1 MTIDIHTHTFPEKIA
16 RAAIEKLSGLS
27 HTLPFADGTVCGL
40 KRSMEEAGIDMSLVL
55 PVATNPRQVEHVND
69 ASILLNKSGGE
80 TGIYSFGCMHPE
92 FPSPEKELERLKDAG
107 VRGIKLHPVYQGV
120 DFDDDRYLRILK
132 AAFGLDMWVLIHA
145 GLDVGFPGVEHV
157 SPPMILRVTERLGSE
172 RLILAHMGSWRQWE
186 EACRLLSGTG
196 VMIDTSFS
204 IGSMAPADGTVTH
217 LQMLSV
223 SEAEDII
230 KAYGADRVLFGTD
243 SPWGGQKESLELF
256 GQLKLSAAETE
267 KILCLNAKRVLG
279 I

>member
-1 MTIDIHTHTFPEKIA
+1 MTADIHTHTFPQKIA

-27 HTLPFADGTVCGL
+27 HTLPFTDSTADGL
-40 KRSMEEAGIDMSLVL
+40 RRSMAEAGIDVSLVL

-69 ASILLNKSGGE
+69 ASILLNDSGGE

-92 FPSPEKELERLKDAG
+92 YPAPEKELERLKKAG
-107 VRGIKLHPVYQGV
+107 IRGIKLHPVYQGV
-120 DFDDDRYLRILK
+120 DLDDERYLRILK
-132 AAFGLDMWVLIHA
+132 TAFGLDMWVLIHA
-145 GLDVGFPGVEHV
+145 GLDVGFPGVEHA
-157 SPPMILRVTERLGSE
+157 SPRMILRVIERLGSQ

-186 EACRLLSGTG
+186 EACKLLSGTG

-204 IGSMAPADGTVTH
+204 IGRMTPADDTLT
-217 LQMLSV
+217 QPEMLFA

-230 KAYGADRVLFGTD
+230 RAYGADRVLFGTD

-256 GQLKLSAAETE
+256 SQLRLSETDKE

>member
-27 HTLPFADGTVCGL
+27 HTLPFTDSTADGL
-40 KRSMEEAGIDMSLVL
+40 RRSMAEAGIDVSLVL

-69 ASILLNKSGGE
+69 ASILLNDSGGE

-92 FPSPEKELERLKDAG
+92 YPAPEKELERLKNAG
-107 VRGIKLHPVYQGV
+107 IRGIKLHPVYQGV
-120 DFDDDRYLRILK
+120 DLDDERYLRILK
-132 AAFGLDMWVLIHA
+132 TVFGLDMWALIHA
-145 GLDVGFPGVEHV
+145 GLDVGFPGVEHA
-157 SPPMILRVTERLGSE
+157 SPRMILRVTERLGSD

-196 VMIDTSFS
+196 VMLDTSFS
-204 IGSMAPADGTVTH
+204 IGCMTPADDTLT
-217 LQMLSV
+217 QPEMLSV

-256 GQLKLSAAETE
+256 SQLRLSETDKE

-279 I
+279 L

>member
-16 RAAIEKLSGLS
+16 RAAIDKLSGLS
-27 HTLPFADGTVCGL
+27 HTLPFADGTACGL
-40 KRSMEEAGIDMSLVL
+40 KRSMEEAGIDVSLVL

-69 ASILLNKSGGE
+69 ASILLNRSGRE
-80 TGIYSFGCMHPE
+80 SGIYSFGCMHPE
-92 FPSPEKELERLKDAG
+92 FPSPEKELERLKGAG

-120 DFDDDRYLRILK
+120 DFDDERYLRILK
-132 AAFGLDMWVLIHA
+132 AAFGLGMWVLIHA

-157 SPPMILRVTERLGSE
+157 SPRMILRVTERLGSE
-172 RLILAHMGSWRQWE
+172 RLILAHMGGWRQWE

-217 LQMLSV
+217 PQMLSV
-223 SEAEDII
+223 REAEDII

>member
-1 MTIDIHTHTFPEKIA
+1 MTVDIHTHTFPEKIA
-16 RAAIEKLSGLS
+16 RGAIDKLSGLS
-27 HTLPFADGTVCGL
+27 HTLPFTDGTAGGL
-40 KRSMEEAGIDMSLVL
+40 KRSMEEAGIDVSLVL

-80 TGIYSFGCMHPE
+80 SGIYSFGCMHPE
-92 FPSPEKELERLKDAG
+92 FPFPEKELERLKGAG

-172 RLILAHMGSWRQWE
+172 RLILAHMGGWRQWE

-204 IGSMAPADGTVTH
+204 IASMAPADGTVTH
-217 LQMLSV
+217 PQMLSV

>member
-27 HTLPFADGTVCGL
+27 HTLPFADGTAGGL

-80 TGIYSFGCMHPE
+80 TGICSFGCMHPE
-92 FPSPEKELERLKDAG
+92 FPWPEMELERLKGAG

-157 SPPMILRVTERLGSE
+157 SPRMILRVTERLGSE
-172 RLILAHMGSWRQWE
+172 RLILAHMGGWRQWE

-217 LQMLSV
+217 PQMLSV

-256 GQLKLSAAETE
+256 GQLKLSAAKRE

>member
-1 MTIDIHTHTFPEKIA
+1 MTADIHTHTFPKKIA

-27 HTLPFADGTVCGL
+27 HTLPFTDSTADGL
-40 KRSMEEAGIDMSLVL
+40 RRSMAEAGIDVSLVL

-69 ASILLNKSGGE
+69 ASILLNDSGGE

-92 FPSPEKELERLKDAG
+92 YPAPEKELERLKNAG
-107 VRGIKLHPVYQGV
+107 IRGIKLHPVYQGV
-120 DFDDDRYLRILK
+120 DLDDERYLRILK
-132 AAFGLDMWVLIHA
+132 TAFGLDMWALIHA
-145 GLDVGFPGVEHV
+145 GLDVGFPGVEHA
-157 SPPMILRVTERLGSE
+157 SPRMILRVTERLGSD

-186 EACRLLSGTG
+186 EACKMLSGTG

-204 IGSMAPADGTVTH
+204 IGRMTPADDTLT
-217 LQMLSV
+217 QPEMLSV

-230 KAYGADRVLFGTD
+230 RAYGADRVLFGTD

-256 GQLKLSAAETE
+256 SQLRLSETDKE

>member
-1 MTIDIHTHTFPEKIA
+1 MTADIHTHTFPQKIA
-16 RAAIEKLSGLS
+16 WAAIEKLSGLS
-27 HTLPFADGTVCGL
+27 HTLPFTDGTADGL
-40 KRSMEEAGIDMSLVL
+40 RRSMAEAGIDVSLVL

-69 ASILLNKSGGE
+69 ASILLNDSGGE

-92 FPSPEKELERLKDAG
+92 YPAPEKELERLKKAG
-107 VRGIKLHPVYQGV
+107 IRGIKLHPVYQGV
-120 DFDDDRYLRILK
+120 DLDDERYLRILK
-132 AAFGLDMWVLIHA
+132 TAFGLDMWVLIHA
-145 GLDVGFPGVEHV
+145 GLDVGFPGVEHA
-157 SPPMILRVTERLGSE
+157 SPRMILRVIERLGSQ

-186 EACRLLSGTG
+186 EACKLLSGTG

-204 IGSMAPADGTVTH
+204 IGRMTPADDTLT
-217 LQMLSV
+217 QSEMLSV

-230 KAYGADRVLFGTD
+230 RAYGADRVLFGTD

-256 GQLKLSAAETE
+256 SQLRLSETDKE